1 LKLTTP
7 MLYVGL
13 GGSGC
18 LIGTELERRLRDE
31 LCGPDG
37 TELLRDDQTMR
48 PFQLP
53 AFLQFVYA
61 DLNEAEITKVRRRSV
76 ATEEHLVAA
85 SMTQHFAN
93 KLVPHRFHSY
103 PDVALA
109 LRTGAAAETK
119 DWLPPQVGE
128 PRVAP
133 LVRGAGQLPT
143 VGRAALFETIRSGIS
158 AVREPLNE
166 AIAGIATSA
175 GVIDRAGGEARAVRN
190 CDVFVGFSIA
200 GGTGAGI
207 FYDFLHIIGE
217 RFAAN
222 GIKAQIH
229 PLVLMPSAFA
239 VDEGGGRRAQL
250 NAATAMLDLFRLV
263 DDQNSPGAS
272 HWLGDRRVSDASA
285 MNNVIMVEGR
295 HGLRD
300 AVTERV
306 SVAYPDAKIT
316 LDPATVQTAFL
327 FSQTVA
333 IKRDDL
339 HRSIVSF
346 ILSMIGTE
354 HEPTSSDA
362 PAPEQVYQSFAADF
376 INQGVERQT
385 ASYAGIGLRPVS
397 TSLVASMTVPVDDL
411 ADIVSSRLLARA
423 VEELSGAPRGG
434 IENNRE
440 LIEAFFASCGL
451 EELRV
456 RAPEPFQEPA
466 PVRGT
471 QAVLRTLHTRVN
483 TMDSR
488 LPVLA
493 GRLRSVVPRLAR
505 DFDFRRG
512 VREAL
517 TAMDPF
523 RLQRVVLGDQ
533 QLLDPADRVGFV
545 GSLEARRQEPA
556 PPTGIT
562 MAPPPV
568 ATPRRRS
575 LRGLDWTDPEVRSQM
590 AKQDKWY
597 KWRTESLWNTAWG
610 DVSVIWDPRVLR
622 LRAEVNGLASAF
634 LAHARSEPDAFS
646 QRTAELYRKR
656 GGITYLLPP
665 IGDLDV
671 FYRSAVRRFL
681 ARPELNLRPTSTEAE
696 IVTGLLGS
704 QGWRHAY
711 DQISP
716 DSTAENR
723 YEAAVLYVRNVL
735 KQQVK
740 GLFVTRGT
748 SGDEQPLLPS
758 LRDLLARSA
767 GKEGPTVG
775 DGDLT
780 TFQQQL
786 ASMLP
791 ASFVPAGTGQLKI
804 LVAYPAGAKDPLVE
818 QYIQDKLNF
827 PEEPSQSVQFRAVD
841 AESVTI
847 VQFRT
852 SMGLADVPE
861 LRQILAHWNKALRIK
876 QNQDFLAWRQRLGYN
891 YRHLATTRADR
902 QLIMHHLLCAM
913 WNDQITWEGRKSSPD
928 HIIISLPGARP
939 VSVRLAVAGYSHTS
953 SWADL
958 ISAYER
964 WIFSS
969 DAQEEQIRPE
979 FCELLMQT
987 QPANMH
993 SRPKPSDLYMWFMER
1008 LKPHQ
1013 TKALDAWLAD
1023 APVSSRSW
1031 IKELRDF
1038 WTDTVVQAAAWEFEA
1053 AASSPLNSLRAM
1065 LEGYHAGWGSGH
1077 AADDLATLDDDDDS
1091 WGGDRNGDD
1100 KGGTGPRRSER

>member
-1 LKLTTP
+1 MKLTTP

-13 GGSGC
+13 GGTGC

-37 TELLRDDQTMR
+37 TALLRDDQTMR

-53 AFLQFVYA
+53 GFLQFVYA
-61 DLNEAEITKVRRRSV
+61 DLNEAELSKVRSRSV
-76 ATEEHLVAA
+76 PTEEHLVAA

-158 AVREPLNE
+158 AIHEPLNE
-166 AIAGIATSA
+166 ALIGIAQSA
-175 GVIDRAGGEARAVRN
+175 GVIDRAGGEARAVGT

-222 GIKAQIH
+222 GFKAQIH
-229 PLVLMPSAFA
+229 PLVLMPSAFLA
-239 VDEGGGRRAQL
+239 EEGGGRRAQL
-250 NAATAMLDLFRLV
+250 NAATSMLDLFRLV

-272 HWLGDRRVSDASA
+272 HWLGDRRITDASA
-285 MNNVIMVEGR
+285 LNNVIMVEGR
-295 HGLRD
+295 NSLRD
-300 AVTERV
+300 AASERV

-333 IKRDDL
+333 IQRDDL

-354 HEPTSSDA
+354 HEPASSDA

-423 VEELSGAPRGG
+423 VDELSGAPGG
-434 IENNRE
+434 GTERNRE

-456 RAPEPFQEPA
+456 REPEPFQEPA

-493 GRLRSVVPRLAR
+493 GRLRAIAPRLAR
-505 DFDFRRG
+505 DFDYRRG

-523 RLQRVVLGDQ
+523 RLQRVALGDQ
-533 QLLDPADRVGFV
+533 QLLEPADRVGFV
-545 GSLEARRQEPA
+545 GSLEARRQAPVPPA
-556 PPTGIT
+556 GIT

-568 ATPRRRS
+568 ATPTRR
-575 LRGLDWTDPEVRSQM
+575 LFRGLDWTDPDVRAQM

-597 KWRTESLWNTAWG
+597 KWRAESLWNNAWG

-622 LRAEVNGLASAF
+622 LRAEVTGLASAF
-634 LAHARSEPDAFS
+634 LTHARSEPDAFR
-646 QRTAELYRKR
+646 QRTSELYRRR

-671 FYRSAVRRFL
+671 FYRSVVRRFL

-696 IVTGLLGS
+696 IVAGLLGS

-723 YEAAVLYVRNVL
+723 YDAAVQYVRNIL

-740 GLFVTRGT
+740 VLFVTRGM
-748 SGDEQPLLPS
+748 SGEEQPLLPS

-775 DGDLT
+775 EGDLT

-791 ASFVPAGTGQLKI
+791 ASFVPAGSGQLKV
-804 LVAYPAGAKDPLVE
+804 LVAYPAGAKDALVE
-818 QYIQDKLNF
+818 QHIQKKLNF
-827 PEEPSQSVQFRAVD
+827 PEEPSQAVQFRAVD

-847 VQFRT
+847 VLFRT

-861 LRQILAHWNKALRIK
+861 LRQILAHWNKALHNE

-891 YRHLATTRADR
+891 YRHLASTRADR

-913 WNDQITWEGRKSSPD
+913 WNGQVTVEGRRSSPD
-928 HIIISLPGARP
+928 HVIISLPGDQP
-939 VSVRLAVAGYSHTS
+939 VSVRLAVTGYGNTS

-964 WIFSS
+964 WIFSN

-979 FCELLMQT
+979 FCERLMRT
-987 QPANMH
+987 LPANLH
-993 SRPKPSDLYMWFMER
+993 SRPNPSALYTWFMTR

-1013 TKALDAWLAD
+1013 TKALDAWLAI
-1023 APVSSRSW
+1023 APVGSRTW
-1031 IKELRDF
+1031 IKELREF
-1038 WTDTVVQAAAWEFEA
+1038 WTDTVEQADALEFQE

-1065 LEGYHAGWGSGH
+1065 FKGHREGWGAGH
-1077 AADDLATLDDDDDS
+1077 PADDLESLDEDEDGWDDDHYGTDPGRS
-1091 WGGDRNGDD
+1091 DR
-1100 KGGTGPRRSER
+1100 